1 MPAPPPPARGVR
13 LDWRELPDRVRAAFE
28 RWSGSRVE
36 AASSQPGGFSPGVAA
51 RLRLADGRRVFVKA
65 VSALPNAEAPA
76 FHRREAGI
84 VAALP
89 PNAPVP
95 RLLWSLDE
103 GDDGWVVLA
112 FEDIDGRAPA
122 QPWRADE
129 LERVLDALVE
139 LAASLTPSPVSVP
152 PARHATTAFA
162 RRIRGWHELRDADPP
177 GRARL
182 DPWSAR
188 HLDRLAELEAEA
200 VAAVEGDS
208 LLHFDLRADNLL
220 LTAERV
226 WFVDWPHAAIGA
238 PWVDAIAFAPSVTMQ
253 GGPPPEQIL
262 RRAAPDT
269 ATSAPAITAAIA
281 SVAGFF
287 TRESVQP
294 PPPGLPTLRPFQA
307 AQAHVARTW
316 LTERVDFAR
325 RS

>member
-1 MPAPPPPARGVR
+1 MESAI
-13 LDWRELPDRVRAAFE
+13 
-28 RWSGSRVE
+28 
-36 AASSQPGGFSPGVAA
+36 SQPGGFSPGVAA

-65 VSALPNAEAPA
+65 VCAQPNTEAPA

-84 VAALP
+84 VTALP

-95 RLLWSLDE
+95 RLLWSMDE

-112 FEDIDGRAPA
+112 FEDIEGRAPA
-122 QPWRADE
+122 QPWWADE
-129 LERVLDALVE
+129 LQRVLDALAE
-139 LAASLTPSPVSVP
+139 LAALLTPSPVSVP

-162 RRIRGWHELRDADPP
+162 RRIHGWQELREADPLS
-177 GRARL
+177 RSRL

-188 HLDRLAELEAEA
+188 YLDRLAELEAGA
-200 VAAVEGDS
+200 VAAVEGDT

-220 LTAERV
+220 LTPERV

-238 PWVDAIAFAPSVTMQ
+238 SSVDAIAFAPSVTMQ

-262 RRAAPDT
+262 RRAAPDA

-307 AQAHVARTW
+307 AQAQVARAW
-316 LTERVDFAR
+316 LAR
-325 RS
+325 RLNL